1 MRWNSLQP
9 IIAIIFAEGCTNPL
23 NLTQMGVKEINVRL
37 AGDRISMSVI
47 FRGEFEIEI
56 GEYNW
61 IISICRYIARG
72 LWALII
78 SNKQCLSFVQYRIV
92 LVQFFCTA
100 TEGTYHRQ
108 FEKCARFPISRLKAK
123 TLSSFQ
129 SKRFKYAYIK
139 KVHIPGS

>member
-56 GEYNW
+56 GEYN
-61 IISICRYIARG
+61 
-72 LWALII
+72 
-78 SNKQCLSFVQYRIV
+78 
-92 LVQFFCTA
+92 
-100 TEGTYHRQ
+100 
-108 FEKCARFPISRLKAK
+108 
-123 TLSSFQ
+123 
-129 SKRFKYAYIK
+129 
-139 KVHIPGS
+139 